1 MAAWEFQTLQN
12 IADKH
17 GWHKFISMQNYH
29 NLIYREEE
37 REMIPYCHDTGVG
50 LIPWSPLAR
59 GILTRPWK
67 SSATKRETTDNFLKQ
82 IILARETEV
91 DAAVVKRVEEVA
103 KRRGVSMS
111 AVATAWS
118 LGKGVNPI
126 VGLSSKMRIDEA
138 CENIK
143 VKLTDEDVKY
153 LEDPYMPKTV
163 TGY

>member
-17 GWHKFISMQNYH
+17 GWHKFISMQNFH

-37 REMIPYCHDTGVG
+37 REMMPYCHDTGVG
-50 LIPWSPLAR
+50 VIPWSPLAR

-67 SSATKRETTDNFLKQ
+67 SSATKRQRTDGFLKS
-82 IILARETEV
+82 IILARETET
-91 DAAVVKRVEEVA
+91 DAAVVNRVEEVA
-103 KRRGVSMS
+103 KKKGVSMT

-118 LGKGVNPI
+118 LSKGVMPI
-126 VGLSSKMRIDEA
+126 IGLNSKQRIDEA
-138 CENIK
+138 CENVK
-143 VKLTDEDVKY
+143 VKLTEEDIKY
-153 LEDPYMPKTV
+153 LEDPYLPKTI